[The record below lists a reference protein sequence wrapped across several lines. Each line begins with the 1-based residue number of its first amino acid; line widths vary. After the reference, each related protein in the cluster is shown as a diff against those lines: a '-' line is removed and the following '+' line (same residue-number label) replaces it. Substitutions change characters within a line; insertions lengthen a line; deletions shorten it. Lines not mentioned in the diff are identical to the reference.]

1 MKKRI
6 WLFLAM
12 ICLAGGL
19 VSSLKQ
25 TAQIAAYG
33 VTPQTLIDVMNQ
45 YPAKVPFSTK
55 QVYWIEPLGD
65 SHTIAFVKTEKAH
78 LLLVLQQ
85 TDSTYRIVRLIRQAP
100 QPNDWFEGRLLEVEQ
115 KRYLAVYGEN
125 RSQNLNRLT
134 FDPYKATYDGKQERN
149 VPLKD
154 IKRTLDVRKKDSFHT
169 IQALPEAFPRSLF
182 FDIHAVD
189 AQGNEQLRRLSN
201 TLD

>member
-1 MKKRI
+1 MKHRLLLCVFFLLALGGS
-6 WLFLAM
+6 LFYF
-12 ICLAGGL
+12 
-19 VSSLKQ
+19 Q
-25 TAQIAAYG
+25 TNEAAPQD
-33 VTPQTLIDVMNQ
+33 VTPQLIVETVRQHQPDVR
-45 YPAKVPFSTK
+45 FSTK

-85 TDSTYRIVRLIRQAP
+85 TDSTYRIVRLIRQMP
-100 QPNDWFEGRLLEVEQ
+100 QPNDWFEGRVLKVEQ
-115 KRYLAVYGEN
+115 KRYLIVYGEN

-169 IQALPEAFPRSLF
+169 IQALPKAFPRSLF
-182 FDIHAVD
+182 FDIQAVD
-189 AQGNEQLRRLSN
+189 RQGNEQLRRLSN

>member
-1 MKKRI
+1 M
-6 WLFLAM
+6 FYF
-12 ICLAGGL
+12 
-19 VSSLKQ
+19 Q
-25 TAQIAAYG
+25 TNEASPQG
-33 VTPQTLIDVMNQ
+33 VTPQLIVETVRQ
-45 YPAKVPFSTK
+45 HQPAVRFSTK

-85 TDSTYRIVRLIRQAP
+85 TDATYRIVRLIRQAS

-115 KRYLAVYGEN
+115 KRYLVVYGEN

-189 AQGNEQLRRLSN
+189 AQGNEKLRRLSN